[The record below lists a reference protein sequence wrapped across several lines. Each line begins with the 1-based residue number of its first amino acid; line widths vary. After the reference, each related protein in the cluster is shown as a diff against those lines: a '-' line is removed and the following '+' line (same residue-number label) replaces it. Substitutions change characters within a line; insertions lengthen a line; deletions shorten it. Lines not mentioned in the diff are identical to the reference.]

1 MSEHS
6 AAGSAPLYL
15 PEDTD
20 EVVQSHPDAS
30 IPYDDDNDDSTIT
43 HLFDSQC
50 HHMPSPDNLL
60 SRLSLHHL
68 TSRQDSINWILK
80 VHAHYDFKPVTA
92 LLAVNYV
99 DRFLCSYCLPGD
111 GWQYQLLSVA
121 CLSLAAKMEEPC
133 VPLLIDLQIMDPT
146 YVFHPET
153 VQRMELLVMANL
165 DWRLSSLTPFDFLHY
180 FVSKLPPF
188 SAHHHSSSEPPAPAA
203 PTTFH
208 ILSSSSDLVLNTIR
222 VIGFLRFSPAVV
234 AAAAVI
240 SAAGKHLEPL
250 PHTFYERVE
259 KEMVRSC
266 HQLMEEYL
274 VDTCPVSDPKVRSST
289 EILAAAPP
297 SPVGVLESAACVS
310 CDTRSE
316 NPCSAA
322 GSGTTGAGRDHEE
335 PPPPKRL
342 RSSSVGDVQELQR

>member
-6 AAGSAPLYL
+6 AAGSAPLYC

-20 EVVQSHPDAS
+20 EVVQSHPDAA
-30 IPYDDDNDDSTIT
+30 IPYNQEPDDESTIN
-43 HLFDSQC
+43 HLFDSES
-50 HHMPSPDNLL
+50 HHMPSPDYLL
-60 SRLSLHHL
+60 RRLCLHHL

-80 VHAHYDFKPVTA
+80 VHARYDFKPATA
-92 LLAVNYV
+92 LLAVNYF
-99 DRFLCSYCLPGD
+99 DRFLSSYHLPGN

-121 CLSLAAKMEEPC
+121 CLSLAAKMEEPR

-146 YVFHPET
+146 YVFDPKT

-165 DWRLSSLTPFDFLHY
+165 DWRLSSVTPFDFLHY
-180 FVSKLPPF
+180 FISKLSPL
-188 SAHHHSSSEPPAPAA
+188 SAHHHASPQPPH
-203 PTTFH
+203 PTPTAIH
-208 ILSSSSDLVLNTIR
+208 ILSTSSDLVLNTIR
-222 VIGFLRFSPAVV
+222 VIDFVRISPSVI
-234 AAAAVI
+234 AAAAVV
-240 SAAGKHLEPL
+240 SAAGKELESLPL
-250 PHTFYERVE
+250 TFYERVE

-274 VDTCPVSDPKVRSST
+274 VDTCPRSDRKVRSRMQ
-289 EILAAAPP
+289 ILAAAPP

-322 GSGTTGAGRDHEE
+322 GSGTIGAAQEHE
-335 PPPPKRL
+335 PPQPKRL
-342 RSSSVGDVQELQR
+342 RSSVGDIQELQR